1 MIHTVDLQT
10 GFSGV
15 DCSQEPRQ
23 LYNESWGV
31 VFALTLVGICT
42 IFIYLINLRPGR
54 RFVYA
59 IL

>member
-42 IFIYLINLRPGR
+42 IFIYLINLRPAR
-54 RFVYA
+54 RK
-59 IL
+59 I

>member
-54 RFVYA
+54 RK
-59 IL
+59 I